1 MTNIVN
7 MMKQAQELQKKMSEA
22 QEKLKSIE
30 VEGSSGGG
38 VVKVIVNAKGDIKKI
53 DIDKSLLNPNE
64 KEITEDLVL
73 AAINDAKN
81 RAENVAA
88 EEMKNLTG
96 GISLPPGF
104 KLPF

>member
-1 MTNIVN
+1 
-7 MMKQAQELQKKMSEA
+7 MSEA

-38 VVKVIVNAKGDIKKI
+38 MVKVIVNAKGDIKKI
-53 DIDKSLLNPNE
+53 NIDESLMKPNE

-81 RAENVAA
+81 KAENVAA